1 MKFRHRR
8 LERAALDSRLDAG
21 ERTALLTGAAHK
33 PATAL
38 GKPLKQNKKKK
49 KQYIA
54 RATKAHRIDQL
65 FFPFHFA
72 SPLNGIG
79 SAPGTFKRR
88 ACNENGAEHPR
99 KQINTNSSPPPEE
112 RESGPWLH
120 LPTVRKAS
128 MGEEGKAENKKGR
141 EIRK

>member
-38 GKPLKQNKKKK
+38 RKPLKT
-49 KQYIA
+49 I
-54 RATKAHRIDQL
+54 HRIDQL
-65 FFPFHFA
+65 FFFHFA
-72 SPLNGIG
+72 SPLNSIG

>member
-1 MKFRHRR
+1 M
-8 LERAALDSRLDAG
+8 
-21 ERTALLTGAAHK
+21 
-33 PATAL
+33 
-38 GKPLKQNKKKK
+38 KPLNEIPPSPIRKSRSGFTVGCWRAHSSSNWSSTHTSHRFKKTAK

-65 FFPFHFA
+65 FPPFHFA
-72 SPLNGIG
+72 SPLNSIG

>member
-38 GKPLKQNKKKK
+38 RKPLKKTVYRSGHKSAS
-49 KQYIA
+49 Y
-54 RATKAHRIDQL
+54 RPT

-72 SPLNGIG
+72 SPLNSIG

>member
-1 MKFRHRR
+1 MKFRHGR

-21 ERTALLTGAAHK
+21 ERTALLTGAAHQ

-38 GKPLKQNKKKK
+38 RKPLKT
-49 KQYIA
+49 IH
-54 RATKAHRIDQL
+54 RSGHKAHRIDQL
-65 FFPFHFA
+65 FFSSFISPP
-72 SPLNGIG
+72 PLNSIG